1 METPTPQVTGQDW
14 NYGIIA
20 MEKLFELATAW
31 REEAIRLRDRY
42 ADERGARILAVV
54 ADELTD
60 ALNDIDSELL
70 NLEQAAAES
79 GYSADH
85 LGRLIRQGK
94 IPNAGRKN
102 APKIRRGDL
111 PRKRVLRQRPLMQ
124 MLGESRTERIARAIV
139 SGER

>member
-1 METPTPQVTGQDW
+1 
-14 NYGIIA
+14 

-31 REEAIRLRDRY
+31 KEEAFRLRDRY
-42 ADERGARILAVV
+42 ADKRSARILTVA
-54 ADELTD
+54 ADELLG
-60 ALNDIDSELL
+60 ALNEIDSQLL
-70 NLEQAAAES
+70 NLEEAAALS

-102 APKIRRGDL
+102 APKIRRADL
-111 PRKRVLRQRPLMQ
+111 PIKAGLRRWPPSQ
-124 MLGESRTERIARAIV
+124 MFRESRIDGIARAIV

>member
-1 METPTPQVTGQDW
+1 
-14 NYGIIA
+14 

-31 REEAIRLRDRY
+31 KEEAIRLRDRY
-42 ADERGARILAVV
+42 ADERGARILTVA
-54 ADELTD
+54 ADELTGV
-60 ALNDIDSELL
+60 LSDIDSQLL
-70 NLEQAAAES
+70 NLEQAAAVS

-102 APKIRRGDL
+102 APKVRRADL
-111 PRKRVLRQRPLMQ
+111 PIKSGLRRRPISQ
-124 MLGESRTERIARAIV
+124 MFRESRFDGIARAIV